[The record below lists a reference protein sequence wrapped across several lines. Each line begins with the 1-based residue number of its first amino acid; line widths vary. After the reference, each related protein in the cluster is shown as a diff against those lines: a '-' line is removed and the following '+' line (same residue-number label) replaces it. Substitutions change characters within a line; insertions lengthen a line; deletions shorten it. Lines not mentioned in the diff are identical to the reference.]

1 MSSSNTKNIHIVVDM
16 TLGFE
21 RIAEYLTDIDVNDVV
36 VMYLVN
42 YLFSCFIDSLD
53 FFFFF
58 EKWFA
63 ISNNINVTTMTSSL
77 I

>member
-42 YLFSCFIDSLD
+42 YLLFYRQS
-53 FFFFF
+53 
-58 EKWFA
+58 
-63 ISNNINVTTMTSSL
+63 
-77 I
+77 